1 MVCADSTRTRTC
13 TSFRPFRINLMVRFN
28 ILRHPQ
34 QVHAGRIHATL
45 PYDKNPPPYIYQSLN
60 LLLVSRHILV
70 KFLHPATLILSWR
83 GRIPASR
90 MSVPETSMHKYRQVI
105 FGQYNIWTAWQFL
118 VMQPISKSS
127 RMQKSS
133 HQHFWFGIFTS
144 NSSHHAR
151 SRICV
156 DYICHSWKPENNPS
170 VLM

>member
-1 MVCADSTRTRTC
+1 MDCADSTRTRTR
-13 TSFRPFRINLMVRFN
+13 TLFGPLSIIAMVRFN

-34 QVHAGRIHATL
+34 QFDTGRIQATL
-45 PYDKNPPPYIYQSLN
+45 PNDKNPPPYIYQSLN

-70 KFLHPATLILSWR
+70 KFLYPATSILSWR
-83 GRIPASR
+83 GRKPAPR
-90 MSVPETSMHKYRQVI
+90 MSVPETSIHKYRQVI

-133 HQHFWFGIFTS
+133 HQHFWFGIFASDT
-144 NSSHHAR
+144 SHHAR